1 MNQTQLLSLLAMRR
15 LHCCAVAPAIAWNA
29 AEDSIEFGG
38 DPAGLSG
45 LEDRQGLG
53 QSLRR
58 AVERAWLTIELVLG
72 REAITSRLGASGQRL
87 LADLVRS
94 RCFDSLA
101 AIPGPFR
108 QAMWRELHAAREAGP
123 LVQGGVNVDQIYDQL
138 TAIEPERVADSEWQ
152 SLFQLADDLGRSGY
166 GGLKSLLQARLENG
180 DSLLVSL
187 VLSFLPFELE
197 TEGARISRW
206 EQETI
211 PAEQILWLIEQSEP
225 LEEMLNEASHC
236 PEAFAKR
243 SFSEAAESP
252 ETAARVRQGLSYSQ
266 RGDYERAAVEFTAAL
281 HNGQARPQVYLYR
294 GDAYRL
300 RGDYDRA
307 AADYDAAL
315 RLDPR
320 NVLALVNR
328 ALVHRLLGR
337 PESAVA
343 DFSEALRLDPNSVLA
358 LNGRG
363 TAYADLGHF
372 EKAVADHSQA
382 LRIDP
387 HLAWAHQSRGDAY
400 ASLGAYDHAISD
412 YTQALRLNPHLP
424 LAFSNR
430 GDAYRLKGD
439 LDRSI
444 ADYTEALRLDP
455 LNPRVYTNRGESYR
469 RKRELDRALA
479 DFGEAIRVDPTN
491 PAVYLSRG
499 IAYQL
504 AGDFDRAV
512 ADFDRAEQ
520 FDSANPAVFY
530 QRALTYSKEG
540 SYDRAM
546 ADLNKA
552 IELNPRDAAAYLSR
566 GSLRAIITNFDGA
579 IGDFSDAIRL
589 DPSSAQ
595 ARLERGRVYAQT
607 GEFTKAQ
614 EDCAVAL
621 KIDSNFVPAYVV
633 RGGTLL
639 RMGDYQQAISDFN
652 EALRI
657 NPRYAKAFND
667 RGVAF
672 SKLEQFDN
680 AVADFSK
687 ALQYSPE
694 YVQAL
699 ANRANAWQLLKQPE
713 RALRDFT
720 QAVRLDV
727 KYASAYCTQ
736 RAIVEV
742 NQRRYDQ
749 ALADFTVALVIDPN
763 NGAAHRGML
772 EAQRLRE
779 SDFDCV
785 ESEPA
790 AQQAIPDKAP
800 APSQSIVAAESKSPS
815 PTAQTTP
822 ARPRAG
828 GAAETQ
834 LAISVVETG
843 EEPGSASQ
851 SPSEEKPETETA
863 VEDGFEVVDEN
874 QADATSAGPEY
885 VANAAVEVEPEA
897 PAKPESFPEKQQ
909 IEDRQRAEAV
919 MAAEARR
926 RFEENKLKAEKA
938 RKTGRVKED
947 PEMRAE
953 RVKRRKQYVMIGI
966 GAICIAYWLVPLI
979 ISLLPKPVN
988 PFKEMAADEFLGAYA
1003 KDKVAADNKF
1013 ADHVIVIRGKVSV
1026 VADARKQSPPRIFF
1040 DANNGK
1046 EDMRIECQ
1054 FHDPDVHWEVQD
1066 GQEYRIAGKVQ
1077 RFKPGAG
1084 ILLIDANFMI
1094 DPKKTKARTGSDW
1107 HLANSDLQNSS
1118 NRLAKHHSLNMLQ
1131 RYNDANS
1138 KSTGRNNHLPAL
1150 TIIAARLTPSVLCT
1164 RKEWS

>member
-15 LHCCAVAPAIAWNA
+15 LHSCSVAPAIAWNA
-29 AEDSIEFGG
+29 GEDSIEFGA

-58 AVERAWLTIELVLG
+58 AVERAWLTFELVLG
-72 REAITSRLGASGQRL
+72 GDAIASRLGAPGQDI
-87 LADLVRS
+87 LADLVRN
-94 RCFDSLA
+94 RCFDSLS
-101 AIPGPFR
+101 AIPSPFR
-108 QAMWRELHAAREAGP
+108 QAMWRELHTAREAGP
-123 LVQGGVNVDQIYDQL
+123 LVQGEVDVDQIDDQL
-138 TAIEPERVADSEWQ
+138 ATVEAERVPDAEWQ
-152 SLFQLADDLGRSGY
+152 ALFQLADDLGRAGY
-166 GGLKSLLQARLENG
+166 GGLKALLQTRFDNG
-180 DSLLVSL
+180 DSLIVGL

-197 TEGARISRW
+197 TEGARISSY
-206 EQETI
+206 ENGTI

-225 LEEMLNEASHC
+225 LEELLNEVCHHQES
-236 PEAFAKR
+236 PAKR
-243 SFSEAAESP
+243 QSAQPSESP
-252 ETAARVRQGLSYSQ
+252 EAAARVRQGLAYSQ

-281 HNGQARPQVYLYR
+281 HNGQARPRVYVHR

-307 AADYDAAL
+307 AADYTSAL
-315 RLDPR
+315 RLDPK

-328 ALVHRLLGR
+328 ALVRRLLGR
-337 PESAVA
+337 PDAAVA
-343 DFSEALRLDPNSVLA
+343 DFTEALQIDPNNVMA

-363 TAYADLGHF
+363 SAYADVGHF

-382 LRIDP
+382 LGIDP

-412 YTQALRLNPHLP
+412 YTHALRLNPHLP
-424 LAFSNR
+424 LACSNR
-430 GDAYRLKGD
+430 GDAYRLTGN

-469 RKRELDRALA
+469 RNGELDRALA

-546 ADLNKA
+546 ADLGKA

-579 IGDFSDAIRL
+579 ISDFTEAIRL

-595 ARLERGRVYAQT
+595 ARLERGRIYAQT
-607 GEFTKAQ
+607 GEFDRAQ
-614 EDCAVAL
+614 EDCAAAL
-621 KIDSNFVPAYVV
+621 KIDANFVPAYVV

-639 RMGDYQQAISDFN
+639 RKGDYQGAIADFN

-667 RGVAF
+667 RGVAH
-672 SKLEQFDN
+672 SKLDQLEN
-680 AVADFSK
+680 AIADFGR

-699 ANRANAWQLLKQPE
+699 ANRANAYQLLKQPE
-713 RALRDFT
+713 KALKDFT
-720 QAVRLDV
+720 QAVRLDT

-742 NQRRYDQ
+742 GRRRYNQ
-749 ALADFTVALVIDPN
+749 ALGDFTVALVIDPN
-763 NGAAHRGML
+763 NGAAHRGMQ
-772 EAQRLRE
+772 ETQKLRE
-779 SDFDCV
+779 SDFDFV
-785 ESEPA
+785 EAEPVS
-790 AQQAIPDKAP
+790 QQAIPEKAAAKPLP
-800 APSQSIVAAESKSPS
+800 APTPDAKPASPPTQTADYELQLPEQSAEEQA
-815 PTAQTTP
+815 T
-822 ARPRAG
+822 
-828 GAAETQ
+828 
-834 LAISVVETG
+834 
-843 EEPGSASQ
+843 
-851 SPSEEKPETETA
+851 
-863 VEDGFEVVDEN
+863 EDGFEVVDEKETESV
-874 QADATSAGPEY
+874 AAEPEY
-885 VANAAVEVEPEA
+885 VANAAVEVEEESQ
-897 PAKPESFPEKQQ
+897 KPVAFPEQQQ
-909 IEDRQRAEAV
+909 IENRQKTEAIL
-919 MAAEARR
+919 AAEARR
-926 RFEENKLKAEKA
+926 RFEENKVKAEKA
-938 RKTGRVKED
+938 KKAGRVKED
-947 PEMRAE
+947 PEERAA
-953 RVKRRKQYVMIGI
+953 RMKCYKQYAMIAI
-966 GAICIAYWLVPLI
+966 GVACIAYWLVPLI
-979 ISLLPKPVN
+979 IGLLPKPAN
-988 PFKEMAADEFLGAYA
+988 PFKEMPADAFLGEYA

-1013 ADHVIVIRGKVSV
+1013 ADHVIVIRGKVTV
-1026 VADARKQSPPRIFF
+1026 VPDSRKHNPAPPRIFF
-1040 DANNGK
+1040 ETNSGK

-1054 FHDPDVHWEVQD
+1054 FHDPDVHWEVQN

-1077 RFKPGAG
+1077 RFKPGVG
-1084 ILLIDANFMI
+1084 VLLIEANFMI
-1094 DPKKTKARTGSDW
+1094 DPKKTKAQSGSAVQ
-1107 HLANSDLQNSS
+1107 LADRNEESS
-1118 NRLAKHHSLNMLQ
+1118 PNRPVNLHSLNIS
-1131 RYNDANS
+1131 RGYNDANS
-1138 KSTGRNNHLPAL
+1138 KSTGRHEPQPTLP
-1150 TIIAARLTPSVLCT
+1150 IIATCVTSSVPCS
-1164 RKEWS
+1164 RKELSWFVV